1 MTDIQSLI
9 NNLKMVAHPEGGH
22 FSESFRDENNNV
34 SLIYYMLQK
43 DEWSHWHRLTKNEI
57 LHFYKGDP
65 LTIYISEN
73 GIDFISIIIGE
84 NNNFHYTVK
93 AESWFAMKS
102 NGQYSL
108 IGCTVA
114 PGFNYEDFEL
124 APENWKPINFN
135 IDLG

>member
-1 MTDIQSLI
+1 MTIITQHKKLYLVTNILMMMIGYSRVAGADIVQ
-9 NNLKMVAHPEGGH
+9 
-22 FSESFRDENNNV
+22 
-34 SLIYYMLQK
+34 
-43 DEWSHWHRLTKNEI
+43 
-57 LHFYKGDP
+57 
-65 LTIYISEN
+65 
-73 GIDFISIIIGE
+73 
-84 NNNFHYTVK
+84 K

>member
-1 MTDIQSLI
+1 MTDIQNI
-9 NNLKMVAHPEGGH
+9 IKELKMIAHPEGGH

-65 LTIYISEN
+65 ITIYISKD
-73 GIDFISIIIGE
+73 GVDFTSVILGE
-84 NNNFHYTVK
+84 NNNFHLVVE
-93 AESWFAMKS
+93 ANNWFAMRS
-102 NGQYSL
+102 NGEYSL

-114 PGFNYEDFEL
+114 PGFDYADFEL
-124 APENWKPINFN
+124 APSDWKPKKFT
-135 IDLG
+135 LKLK